1 MNAISEPGARLRI
14 EDAGAG
20 VRLLTLD
27 RPAKRNAIDQALFA
41 ELIAAFRALDKD
53 ASVGAAVLTGAGPAF
68 CAGVDLNDVGDAE
81 VLAERRRTGLNPP
94 AVLLGVETPVIAAV
108 NGPCVT
114 GGLELA
120 LACDFILA
128 AESAVFADTHLKL
141 GLLPSWG
148 CSALLPEAVGARRA
162 KELSLTGRAFSAA
175 EALDYGLVA
184 SVVAGDGVLDAA
196 LDLARGIAA
205 LPAEKVAAFLSVV
218 DQGVGRDR
226 AERLQMEREALLRT
240 SHDADHRNHL
250 DL

>member
-1 MNAISEPGARLRI
+1 MRAISEPGARLRI
-14 EDAGAG
+14 EDAGGG

-27 RPAKRNAIDQALFA
+27 RPEKRNAIDQRLFG
-41 ELIAAFRALDKD
+41 ELIDAFRALDRD
-53 ASVGAAVLTGAGPAF
+53 PEVGAAVLTGAGPAF
-68 CAGVDLNDVGDAE
+68 CAGVDLKDVGDRE

-94 AVLLGVETPVIAAV
+94 AVLLATETPVIAAV

-120 LACDFILA
+120 LACDLIVA
-128 AESAVFADTHLKL
+128 AEAAIFADTHLKL

-148 CSALLPEAVGARRA
+148 CSALLPEAVGVRRA
-162 KELSLTGRAFSAA
+162 KELSLTGRACTAA

-184 SVVAGDGVLDAA
+184 SVVEGPALLDSA
-196 LDLARGIAA
+196 LDLARGVAA
-205 LPAEKVAAFLSVV
+205 LPAARVAAFLAVV

-226 AERLQMEREALLRT
+226 AARLDLEREALLRT
-240 SHDADHRNHL
+240 SLDADHRNHL